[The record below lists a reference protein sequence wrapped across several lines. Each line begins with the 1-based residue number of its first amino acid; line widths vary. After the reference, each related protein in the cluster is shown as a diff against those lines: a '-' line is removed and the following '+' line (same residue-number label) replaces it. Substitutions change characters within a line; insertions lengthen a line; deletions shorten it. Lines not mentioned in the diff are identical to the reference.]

1 MSQVTWERLS
11 NDPAVLHLIAGA
23 VPPAQARLR
32 DERKRDAYREE
43 LVGRLVAALKPKGK
57 WAMTAVADEDN
68 SEVLVAFGRRSDAER
83 IAVVVDARATG
94 RYDEGWASQRRFVF
108 DRAAEARFAAIVG
121 SGKPWRPVAG

>member
-11 NDPAVLHLIAGA
+11 NDPAALHLVAGA
-23 VPPAQARLR
+23 VPPAEARLR

-43 LVGRLVAALKPKGK
+43 LMGRLVAALKPKGK
-57 WAMTAVADEDN
+57 WAMTSRADADS

-83 IAVVVDARATG
+83 IAVVVDAKGTG

-108 DRAAEARFAAIVG
+108 DRAAEAKFATIVG
-121 SGKPWRPVAG
+121 GG